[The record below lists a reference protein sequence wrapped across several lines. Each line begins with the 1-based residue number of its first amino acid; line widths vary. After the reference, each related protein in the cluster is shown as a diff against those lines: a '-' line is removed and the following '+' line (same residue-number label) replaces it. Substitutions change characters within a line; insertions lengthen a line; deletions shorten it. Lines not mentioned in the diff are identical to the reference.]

1 MSCKPVV
8 LAVVS
13 DIHCN
18 SALAAVPPEGVIL
31 DDGGTYKPSA
41 AQSWI
46 WDCWN
51 DYWSLVEK
59 TRKKLKARL
68 WCVYNGDLF
77 EGLAHHGTTQIVS
90 AHPEP
95 SAYLAD
101 RIFGVP
107 RKLQPEKQFIVRG
120 TEAHVGPSGAT
131 EEAFGRSIKA
141 QPSPDGRWSWWHL
154 RLNINGVAIDCQHHP
169 STRGGVPWTAPQA
182 AQRMAFRIWSE
193 HQLKGERP
201 PDLVFRSH
209 THVWRDSWNAYPT
222 RAIVTPPWQLK
233 TAHAYKVA
241 ADSLADIGG
250 IVVAL
255 PGEGYEIG
263 TQLYKVA
270 LPQEI
275 VA

>member
-1 MSCKPVV
+1 M

-18 SALAAVPPEGVIL
+18 SEVAAVPPEGVTL
-31 DDGGTYKPSA
+31 DGGATYKPSK

-46 WDCWN
+46 WDNWC
-51 DYWSLVEK
+51 DYWSKVEK
-59 TRKKLKARL
+59 LVKRERARL

-90 AHPEP
+90 SHPEP

-107 RKLQPEKQFIVRG
+107 RKLKPEKQFIVRG

-141 QPSPDGRWSWWHL
+141 DPNPDGRWSWWHL
-154 RLNINGVAIDCQHHP
+154 RLEINGLLVDCQHHP

-182 AQRMAFRIWSE
+182 VQRMAFRIWSE
-193 HQLKGERP
+193 HNLKGHRH

-209 THVWRDSWNAYPT
+209 THVHQDSFEAYPT

-233 TAHAYKVA
+233 TAHGYKVA
-241 ADSLADIGG
+241 ADSISDIGG
-250 IVVAL
+250 LAAVIQLDGTYEIVKHLYRVAL
-255 PGEGYEIG
+255 P
-263 TQLYKVA
+263 KAVVA
-270 LPQEI
+270 
-275 VA
+275 